1 MSSKSSKRS
10 TKKRS
15 SLQDSNRVKT
25 LHQLLWLSGALQASG
40 LLSHEKLGAV
50 AWTKR
55 PNHSK
60 LYGDRA
66 KSSRIG
72 QIASMKKFGDP
83 DGVGSFLYGR
93 VEKKRKKPWKPEES
107 EEIDLRRLPT
117 APPTQLPTVNEL
129 KALDEQ
135 LQNELNK
142 QTRRNR
148 RMSVSR
154 RANQSLRSV
163 KRSLRNST
171 RNAKSRSM
179 HRQSHH

>member
-1 MSSKSSKRS
+1 M
-10 TKKRS
+10 
-15 SLQDSNRVKT
+15 
-25 LHQLLWLSGALQASG
+25 LWLSGVLQASG
-40 LLSHEKLGAV
+40 LLSNEKLGAV

-72 QIASMKKFGDP
+72 QIATMKKFGDP

-93 VEKKRKKPWKPEES
+93 VQKGVKEPEGTGS
-107 EEIDLRRLPT
+107 RRLPP
-117 APPTQLPTVNEL
+117 APPTELPTVNEL

-142 QTRRNR
+142 QTRRNQ

-154 RANQSLRSV
+154 RANRSLRSV
-163 KRSLRNST
+163 KRSLHNST